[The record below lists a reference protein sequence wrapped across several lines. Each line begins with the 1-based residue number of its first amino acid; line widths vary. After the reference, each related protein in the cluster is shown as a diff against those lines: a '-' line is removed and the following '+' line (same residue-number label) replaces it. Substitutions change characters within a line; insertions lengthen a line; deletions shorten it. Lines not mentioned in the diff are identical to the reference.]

1 MIKRFYGLKYSRTG
15 DRKLVYT
22 DTLLSMAQIPT
33 RVEVERHRAAMTR
46 VELSRPARLAIEA
59 GIITPE
65 TTIFDYGCGLGG
77 DVKRLIQ
84 AGYRCEGWD
93 PYYFPDV
100 AMRSADVVNLSY
112 IINVIEDPDERDQ
125 SLLQAWELT
134 GKVLI
139 VAAQILV
146 NELRGLFAY
155 GDGILTK
162 RNTFQKYYQQGEL
175 KEYID
180 RVLTVEAIPLGL
192 GIFLVFRD
200 ECQAESFRAAR
211 FYARMSTPRVR
222 VESKRFEDYQAQLA
236 PLMEFVSQR
245 GRLPIKGEL
254 VQEAQLSQEFGS
266 LKRAFQ
272 IILTATDEADWDAI
286 AYQRSLDL
294 QVYLALAQFGQGRSL
309 KKLSVAMRSDIKAF
323 FGSYEEACEVADR
336 LLFKIGEPGIIKQ
349 ACQKSKIG
357 KLLPT
362 ALYVHISALTEL
374 DPKLRLYE
382 GCASRNIGGTEDAN
396 ILKFHIDKPC
406 ISYLYYPNFDT
417 LAHPALQWAML
428 IDLRDLSVKFRDYTE
443 QVNLPILHRKETF
456 LSPDH
461 PLYAKFTK
469 FTKSEVAA
477 GLFHE
482 TKTIGNQQGWERRL
496 AECRVE
502 IKGHR
507 VSKIKD

>member
-1 MIKRFYGLKYSRTG
+1 
-15 DRKLVYT
+15 
-22 DTLLSMAQIPT
+22 
-33 RVEVERHRAAMTR
+33 MTR

-59 GIITPE
+59 GIITSE

-77 DVKRLIQ
+77 DVKRLTE
-84 AGYRCEGWD
+84 AGYQCAGWD

-100 AMRSADVVNLSY
+100 EWRSADVVNLSY
-112 IINVIEDPDERDQ
+112 IINVIEDPDERDR
-125 SLLQAWELT
+125 SLQQAWALT
-134 GKVLI
+134 GQVLI

-146 NELRGLFAY
+146 NELRGVFAY

-180 RVLTVEAIPLGL
+180 RILAVEAIPLGL

-211 FYARMSTPRVR
+211 FYARLNTPRVR
-222 VESKRFEDYQAQLA
+222 IESKRFEDYQIQLA

-245 GRLPIKGEL
+245 GRMPIKGEL
-254 VQEAQLSQEFGS
+254 AIEPELSQEFGS

-309 KKLSVAMRSDIKAF
+309 KKLSIAMRSDIKAF
-323 FGSYEEACEVADR
+323 FGSYDEACEVADR
-336 LLFKIGEPGIIKQ
+336 LLFKIGEPGVIKQ

-357 KLLPT
+357 KLLPA
-362 ALYVHISALTEL
+362 ALYIHISALTEL

-396 ILKFHIDKPC
+396 IIKFHIDKPC
-406 ISYLYYPNFDT
+406 ISYLYYPDFET
-417 LAHPALQWAML
+417 IAHPALQWAML

-443 QVNLPILHRKETF
+443 QANLPILHRKETF
-456 LSPDH
+456 LSTEH
-461 PLYAKFTK
+461 PLYSKFAKFTK
-469 FTKSEVAA
+469 AEETA

-482 TKTIGNQQGWERRL
+482 TKTIGNRDGWARRL
-496 AECRVE
+496 AECGVQ

-507 VSKIKD
+507 VYRIKD